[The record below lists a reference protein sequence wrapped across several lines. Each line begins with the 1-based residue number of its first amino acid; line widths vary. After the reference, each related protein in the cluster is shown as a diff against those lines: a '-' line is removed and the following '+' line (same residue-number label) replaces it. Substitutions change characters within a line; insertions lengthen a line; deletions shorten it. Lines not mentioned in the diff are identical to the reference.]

1 LSNHTKQLPK
11 LNQGILATWVSWQTK
26 HSKNMLC
33 ATDILIQ
40 APADLRKRQFGA
52 RNSAKGQRGFTLVEL
67 VMVIILVGILS
78 VVAAPRV
85 FNNNAFNDR
94 SFHDE
99 TMAFLRYAQKSAVAQ
114 RRTVCVAFS
123 SATATLR
130 IAAAAA
136 SPQCDTDLRGPQGDS
151 PGTIRAKAGTV
162 YSTAPT
168 SVHFDG
174 LGQPVN
180 GEGQLLAGSQTVK
193 VNNAA
198 NTITVEAVTGYV
210 HD

>member
-1 LSNHTKQLPK
+1 MRKNSLRHMRRLAEDGKK
-11 LNQGILATWVSWQTK
+11 LCVCGVF
-26 HSKNMLC
+26 
-33 ATDILIQ
+33 
-40 APADLRKRQFGA
+40 RQPG
-52 RNSAKGQRGFTLVEL
+52 RVKDQQGFTMIEM
-67 VMVIILVGILS
+67 VMVIILLGILS

-85 FNNNAFNDR
+85 FNNDAVNGR

-99 TMAFLRYAQKSAVAQ
+99 TMAFLRYAQKSSVAQ
-114 RRTVCVAFS
+114 RRTVCVAFG
-123 SATATLR
+123 SAAATLR

-162 YSTAPT
+162 YSSAPA

-174 LGQPVN
+174 LGQAVD
-180 GEGQLLAGSQTVK
+180 GAGLLLAGSQTVK